1 MSNKHALQLVL
12 VLGVIVLSLS
22 LLYSRLQKQNEALRT
37 RSLAEI
43 EQASFT
49 PQSPP
54 AEDQRSGNS
63 SIGEYWEQGEELIK
77 HQLPEPGY
85 ITTDYTDDELYMA
98 IGKVTE
104 IENDN
109 VDIQFGLYCESD
121 FTIPKITSG
130 EAQLCGKIVF
140 TQPVVRLQR
149 YIWDGTVDNQF
160 LTASIA
166 DLKPQDFVIVRGVL
180 SNFSSP
186 NGDSESITVI
196 Q

>member
-22 LLYSRLQKQNEALRT
+22 LLYSRLQKQNEALRS
-37 RSLAEI
+37 RSLTEI
-43 EQASFT
+43 DQIAFT

-54 AEDQRSGNS
+54 ADDQRSGNS
-63 SIGEYWEQGEELIK
+63 AVGAYWEQGEELIQ

-98 IGKVTE
+98 IGKIKE
-104 IENDN
+104 IENDT
-109 VDIQFGLYCESD
+109 VSIQFGSDCESD
-121 FTIPKITSG
+121 LTIPKLTSG
-130 EAQLCGKIVF
+130 EAQLCGLLTFNK
-140 TQPVVRLQR
+140 PVVRLQR

-160 LTASIA
+160 LTATMA
-166 DLKPQDFVIVRGVL
+166 DLKPLDFVIVRGVL
-180 SNFSSP
+180 DNFASP
-186 NGDSESITVI
+186 LGESESITVI